1 MLETTTIGDRLK
13 QLGFALTSG
22 VPCSFLN
29 DLINYAIT
37 HTRYVAAANEGDA
50 VAIAAGA
57 WLGGTKAVVLMQN
70 SGLTN
75 AVSPLTS
82 LNAICRIPVLGFV
95 SLRGEPGLQDEPQHE
110 LMGTI
115 TTHLLDEMRIPWEF
129 LAAEES
135 AALAQIERANAQIE
149 DRQTFFFVVR
159 KGTFAKVPLG
169 AQAPRAAARARPER
183 TVLPVA
189 GPSRAEV
196 LELLL
201 GSRTADSVFIATTG
215 FTGRELH
222 DTEDLEA
229 NFYMVGS
236 MGCASSIALGLALV
250 RPEKSVVCL
259 DGDGAALMRLGAL
272 ATNAYYAPDNLLHV
286 LLDNGCHEST
296 GGQLTASSNVDW
308 PALAAASGYPAAM
321 HATSLAE
328 LRTKVADWRAEP
340 RLTFLRVPT
349 RRGTRPNLSRPS
361 VHPAEVATRFRCHV
375 AATVAQPALA

>member
-1 MLETTTIGDRLK
+1 MLETTTIGDRLR

-37 HTRYVAAANEGDA
+37 RTRYVAAANEGDA

-70 SGLTN
+70 SGLAN

-95 SLRGEPGLQDEPQHE
+95 SLRGEPGRPDEPQHE
-110 LMGTI
+110 LMGAI
-115 TTHLLDEMRIPWEF
+115 TTRLLDEMRIPWEF
-129 LAAEES
+129 LATEAGP
-135 AALAQIERANAQIE
+135 ALAQIERANAQVE
-149 DRQTFFFVVR
+149 KRQTFFLVVR
-159 KGTFAKVPLG
+159 KGTFAPVPLEL
-169 AQAPRAAARARPER
+169 QPSRAAARAQPDRV
-183 TVLPVA
+183 TLPGA
-189 GPSRAEV
+189 APSRAEV

-201 GSRTADSVFIATTG
+201 ATRTADSLFLATTG

-222 DTEDLEA
+222 DTADIAA

-236 MGCASSIALGLALV
+236 MGCASSLALGLALV

-272 ATNAYYAPDNLLHV
+272 ATNAYHAPDNLLHV

-308 PALAAASGYPAAM
+308 PALAAASGYPAALQ
-321 HATSLAE
+321 AASLEE
-328 LRTKVADWRAEP
+328 LRIRLLAWRAEP
-340 RLTFLRVPT
+340 CLTFLRVPT

-361 VHPAEVATRFRCHV
+361 VHPAEVATRFRSHV
-375 AATVAQPALA
+375 AAAQPALA